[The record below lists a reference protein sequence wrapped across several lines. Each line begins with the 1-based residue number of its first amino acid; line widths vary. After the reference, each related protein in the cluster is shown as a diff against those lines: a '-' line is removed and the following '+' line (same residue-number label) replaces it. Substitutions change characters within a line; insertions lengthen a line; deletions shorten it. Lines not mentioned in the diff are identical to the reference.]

1 MSEIQTL
8 GGPVDTGNLGRVLMH
23 EHIFNV
29 TLDVQ
34 GCWPGFHG
42 WDPDVEIPK
51 AQQMLREVKEAGY
64 DTIVELSVLGLGR
77 DVNLMSKAIEGTG
90 LQVTV
95 ATGIYTYD
103 VLPRLWHFMGPGTLL
118 DGDEPLDELFQRDIE
133 EGIQGTGI
141 KAAMLKCAVD
151 HEGLT
156 DHVQRVLRACCRVH
170 HKTDTP
176 MTVHTH
182 APSERGVDVL
192 KVLEEE
198 GVDPRRVV
206 LAHCG
211 DSADLDYLQK
221 LIDSGATLGMDRFG
235 LDILL
240 PFEDRVNTV
249 VALCERGHAASMV
262 LSHDAMVFTDWFPP
276 ELHDQVTP
284 NWHYLHIEQDVL
296 PALRE
301 RGVTGEQID
310 QMLIHTPRDFFERS
324 GA

>member
-1 MSEIQTL
+1 MTEIQTL
-8 GGPVDTGNLGRVLMH
+8 GGPLDTSQLGRVLMH
-23 EHIFNV
+23 EHIFN
-29 TLDVQ
+29 LSPEVQ
-34 GCWPGFHG
+34 GCYPGFHG

-51 AQQMLREVKEAGY
+51 AQQTLSELKQAGY

-77 DVNLMSKAIEGTG
+77 DVHLMQRAVEGTG
-90 LQVTV
+90 LQVTL
-95 ATGIYTYD
+95 ATGLYTYD

-118 DGDEPLDELFQRDIE
+118 DGDEPLDELFRRDIE

-151 HEGLT
+151 HDGLT

-170 HKTDTP
+170 HQTDAP

-182 APSERGVDVL
+182 APTERGLDVL

-198 GVDPRRVV
+198 GVDPHRVV

-211 DSADLDYLQK
+211 DSADTGYLEK
-221 LIDSGATLGMDRFG
+221 LIHSGATLGMDRFG
-235 LDILL
+235 LNILL
-240 PFEDRVNTV
+240 PFEERVATV
-249 VALCERGHAASMV
+249 AALCESGYDDRMI
-262 LSHDAMVFTDWFPP
+262 LSHDANCFTDWFPP

-284 NWHYLHIEQDVL
+284 DWHFLHIEQDVL

-301 RGVTGEQID
+301 RGVTDEQID
-310 QMLIHTPRDFFERS
+310 QMLVSTPRDFFERTS
-324 GA
+324 

>member
-1 MSEIQTL
+1 MTEIQTL
-8 GGPVDTGNLGRVLMH
+8 GGPLDTSRLGRVLMH
-23 EHIFNV
+23 EHIFN
-29 TLDVQ
+29 LSPEVQ
-34 GCWPGFHG
+34 GCYPGFHG

-51 AQQMLREVKEAGY
+51 AQQALSELKQAGY

-77 DVNLMSKAIEGTG
+77 DVHLMQRAVEGTG

-95 ATGIYTYD
+95 ATGVYTYD

-118 DGDEPLDELFQRDIE
+118 QGDEPLDELFRRDIE
-133 EGIQGTGI
+133 EGIQGTDI

-151 HEGLT
+151 HDGLT

-170 HKTDTP
+170 HQTDAP

-182 APSERGVDVL
+182 AATERGLDVL

-198 GVDPRRVV
+198 GVDPHRVV

-211 DSADLDYLQK
+211 DSADTAYLEK
-221 LIDSGATLGMDRFG
+221 LIHSGATLGMDRFG
-235 LDILL
+235 LNILL
-240 PFEDRVNTV
+240 PFEERVATV
-249 VALCERGHAASMV
+249 AALCESGYDDRMI
-262 LSHDAMVFTDWFPP
+262 LSHDANCFTDWFPP

-284 NWHYLHIEQDVL
+284 DWHFLHIEQDVL

-301 RGVTGEQID
+301 RGVTDEQID
-310 QMLIHTPRDFFERS
+310 QMLVNTPREFFER
-324 GA
+324 

>member
-8 GGPVDTGNLGRVLMH
+8 GGPLDTSSLGRVLMH

-29 TLDVQ
+29 TWDVQ
-34 GCWPGFHG
+34 GSWPGFHG
-42 WDPDVEIPK
+42 WDPDVQIPK
-51 AQQMLREVKEAGY
+51 AQEMLGELKRAGY
-64 DTIVELSVLGLGR
+64 DTLVELSVLGLGR
-77 DVNLMSKAIEGTG
+77 DVHLMQRAVEGTG

-95 ATGIYTYD
+95 ATGVYTYD
-103 VLPRLWHFMGPGTLL
+103 VLPRMWHFMGPGTLL

-133 EGIQGTGI
+133 EGIQGTDI

-151 HEGLT
+151 HDGLT

-170 HKTDTP
+170 HQTNTP

-182 APSERGVDVL
+182 AQTERGKDIL
-192 KVLEEE
+192 KVLGEE
-198 GVDPRRVV
+198 GVDARRVV

-211 DSADLDYLQK
+211 DSADLGYLET
-221 LIDSGATLGMDRFG
+221 LIESGATLGMDRFG
-235 LDILL
+235 LNILL

-249 VALCERGHAASMV
+249 AELCKRGYADRMI
-262 LSHDAMVFTDWFPP
+262 LSHDANCFTDWFPP

-284 NWHYLHIEQDVL
+284 DWHFMHIHNDVL

-301 RGVTGEQID
+301 RGVTDEQID
-310 QMLIHTPRDFFERS
+310 QMLIHTPRDFFERT
-324 GA
+324 